1 MLKHFFALSAA
12 MTLALSSCTSGAKE
26 HAANPESTP
35 KAIVCYFSAT
45 GTTEGAAKRIA
56 ALADADL
63 YQIRPAT
70 PYTAA
75 DLDWRDSLSRSYVEM
90 HNREIRPTIADT
102 FPDMAQYDI
111 VYIGYPNWWN
121 TAPTIINT
129 FIESY
134 DFGGKTLVPF
144 MTSGGSHI
152 TNSEK
157 ELGDAYPGLKWEK
170 GLLMNSV
177 SDADITEWIEAVK
190 KASN

>member
-26 HAANPESTP
+26 HAPNPESTP

-45 GTTEGAAKRIA
+45 GTTEAAAKRIA

-90 HNREIRPTIADT
+90 HNREIRPPSPIHSPTWLNTI
-102 FPDMAQYDI
+102 
-111 VYIGYPNWWN
+111 
-121 TAPTIINT
+121 
-129 FIESY
+129 
-134 DFGGKTLVPF
+134 
-144 MTSGGSHI
+144 
-152 TNSEK
+152 
-157 ELGDAYPGLKWEK
+157 
-170 GLLMNSV
+170 
-177 SDADITEWIEAVK
+177 
-190 KASN
+190 